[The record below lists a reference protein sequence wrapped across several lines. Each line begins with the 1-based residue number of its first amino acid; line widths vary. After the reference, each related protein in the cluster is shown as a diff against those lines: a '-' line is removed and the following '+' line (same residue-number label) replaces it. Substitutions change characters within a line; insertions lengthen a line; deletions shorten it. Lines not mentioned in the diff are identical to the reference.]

1 MGDTDSDPR
10 FLKSAFRPPELGQGN
25 RRTRKKFQPLRSN

>member
-10 FLKSAFRPPELGQGN
+10 FLNQQFGN
-25 RRTRKKFQPLRSN
+25 RCTRTKYNELTG